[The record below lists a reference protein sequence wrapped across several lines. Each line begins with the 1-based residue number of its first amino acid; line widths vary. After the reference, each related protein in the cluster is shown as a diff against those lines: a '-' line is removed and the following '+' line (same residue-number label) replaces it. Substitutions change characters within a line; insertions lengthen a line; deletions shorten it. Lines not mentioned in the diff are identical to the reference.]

1 MSMKRAEVL
10 IEHKEGIK
18 RSEGFIEGTELA
30 KQTVCVVLD
39 IFISILEIFRLEE

>member
-18 RSEGFIEGTELA
+18 RSEGFIESTELA
-30 KQTVCVVLD
+30 KQTVCVALD
-39 IFISILEIFRLEE
+39 VFINILEVFRLEK